1 LEEVG
6 MRKIAGGTFGV
17 SVLAAGVGIFMW
29 SSEVT
34 PNARIA
40 KSADASTAAL
50 SVYEL
55 TIERGRDL
63 PVENWEPAF

>member
-1 LEEVG
+1 
-6 MRKIAGGTFGV
+6 MRKIAGGAFGV
-17 SVLAAGVGIFMW
+17 AVLAAGVGIFMW

-50 SVYEL
+50 SLYEL
-55 TIERGRDL
+55 TIEHGSDV
-63 PVENWEPAF
+63 PVENWGPAF

>member
-1 LEEVG
+1 

-17 SVLAAGVGIFMW
+17 SVLAVGVGIFMW
-29 SSEVT
+29 FSEVT

-50 SVYEL
+50 SVHEL
-55 TIERGRDL
+55 TIEHGRDL
-63 PVENWEPAF
+63 PVENWGPAF